1 MKAGL
6 GNSEVIMVS
15 WIGKGSEYCRHCKNH
30 CAYDMIS
37 QQFFTGFQEREFGQT
52 KEILSR
58 RTPDFV
64 KLAEQFFSTTDS
76 GQQT

>member
-37 QQFFTGFQEREFGQT
+37 Q
-52 KEILSR
+52 
-58 RTPDFV
+58 
-64 KLAEQFFSTTDS
+64 
-76 GQQT
+76 